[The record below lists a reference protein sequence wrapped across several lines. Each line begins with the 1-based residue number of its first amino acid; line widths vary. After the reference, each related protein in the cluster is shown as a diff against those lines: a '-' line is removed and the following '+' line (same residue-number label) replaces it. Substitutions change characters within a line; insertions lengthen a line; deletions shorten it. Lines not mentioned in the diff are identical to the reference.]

1 MWAYILQ
8 FGVVTALLGKA
19 EFEEVILFLSVGF
32 FVAANACN
40 ISYIE
45 KQTSFPRYNHSIS
58 LISAPIFQAT

>member
-19 EFEEVILFLSVGF
+19 ELEEVILFLSVGF

-40 ISYIE
+40 IYI
-45 KQTSFPRYNHSIS
+45 KSKPHFPHYNHSIS